1 MKRNKFLIL
10 AVLLLVAV
18 FLTGNMDKEKGI
30 EVGDKVP
37 VFSLQDQNGELFSIE
52 NYRGKKA
59 MVIYFYPKDDT
70 PGCTKEACRFRDSYE
85 DFKSLNV
92 KIIGI
97 SADDVKSHQGFSE
110 KYNLPFTLLADTQNE
125 VRKLF
130 GVKKNI
136 FGLIPGRVTYVIDK
150 NGTVIHIYDN
160 MLKAENHIDE
170 ALKILLN

>member
-10 AVLLLVAV
+10 AGLLLVV
-18 FLTGNMDKEKGI
+18 IFLTGNMKKEKGI

-97 SADDVKSHQGFSE
+97 SGDDVKSHQRFSE